1 MTYLYK
7 KVNCDSL
14 PCSYLYVALLI
25 VKKKKRNQA
34 MDNKSQNKKKKLC
47 FEANLTFSP
56 PKYKS
61 SFFSFLP
68 FKTFMTKYVYR
79 QQNQA

>member
-14 PCSYLYVALLI
+14 PCPYLYVALLI

-56 PKYKS
+56 QS
-61 SFFSFLP
+61 INLFFFFPPFLN
-68 FKTFMTKYVYR
+68 FYD
-79 QQNQA
+79 